1 MPRPAAVTL
10 TVVQGQLEQTEFA
23 FEERTTCLMGRAN
36 DCHPRLPDDDYHRTV
51 SRHHC
56 LLDINPPDACIRDFG
71 SRNGTYLNGHKIGQR
86 DEGQTPEQGA
96 ATAFREHRLSDGDE
110 LRIGRT
116 VFRVTIRGEQSG
128 PAVVRCVSCGREE
141 SAEPGAR
148 PGDHLCAACRT
159 EPQAAAELLLDL
171 ARTGDGE
178 LQGISGYRLLRELG
192 RGGMGAVYL
201 ARHQATGR
209 EVALKVMLPRVATNQ
224 VARTRF
230 LREVLVTQD
239 LRHPNIATLHDA
251 GFANGTFYLTTEFCT
266 GGSLDRFHARRGDR
280 LPIPEAVRLYAQALE
295 GLEHAHARSV
305 IHRDISPSNIL
316 LHQEAGGPPT
326 AKISDF
332 GIAKA
337 FDLAGL
343 SGLTRTGA
351 TAGKPSFV
359 PRQQVVDF
367 RRATPAMDLWSLA
380 ASLYWTL
387 TGDVPRDFTS
397 DQDPWLLVLRAPAV
411 PIRERAPHIPHALAE
426 VIDHA
431 LTEEPRIGFETCAD
445 LRQALLAAL

>member
-10 TVVQGQLEQTEFA
+10 TVVQGQLEKTEFA
-23 FEERTTCLMGRAN
+23 FEERTTCLIGRAR

-71 SRNGTYLNGHKIGQR
+71 SRNGTYLNDRKIGQR
-86 DEGQTPEQGA
+86 EEGQTPEQGA
-96 ATAFREHRLSDGDE
+96 ATAFREHRLADGDE
-110 LRIGRT
+110 LRIGST
-116 VFRVTIRGEQSG
+116 VFRVTIRGEQLA

-141 SAEPGAR
+141 SAELNAR
-148 PGDHLCAACRT
+148 AGDHLCAACRT
-159 EPQAAAELLLDL
+159 EPQAAAALLLDL

-178 LQGISGYRLLRELG
+178 LRGISGYTLVRELG

-201 ARHQATGR
+201 ARHEATGH
-209 EVALKVMLPRVATNQ
+209 EVALKVMLPRVAANQ
-224 VARTRF
+224 MARTRF
-230 LREVLVTQD
+230 LREVLVTQEM
-239 LRHPNIATLHDA
+239 RHPNIATLHDA

-266 GGSLDRFHARRGDR
+266 GGSLDRLHTLRGDR
-280 LPIPEAVRLYAQALE
+280 RQIPEAVRLYAQALE

-305 IHRDISPSNIL
+305 VHRDISPSNIL
-316 LHQEAGGPPT
+316 LHHNDGGHPT
-326 AKISDF
+326 VKISDF

-343 SGLTRTGA
+343 SGLTRTGT

-387 TGDVPRDFTS
+387 TGHVPRDFPAG
-397 DQDPWLLVLRAPAV
+397 QDPWLAVLRAPAV
-411 PIRERAPHIPHALAE
+411 PIRERVPHIPRALAE

-431 LTEEPRIGFETCAD
+431 LTEEPQIGFETSAD
-445 LRQALLAAL
+445 LRRALLTAL